1 MTKLKFNA
9 EVLCVSLLIAAE
21 MLGISRGLCY
31 RLVHDGKIPSIR
43 LGRRILIP
51 RAALNEMITEKRR
64 GVEPCPDGNERPQTA
79 MVQSSI
85 ARTDDGEH
93 PSG

>member
-31 RLVHDGKIPSIR
+31 RLVHEGQIPSIR

-64 GVEPCPDGNERPQTA
+64 GVVLCPDGSEKQAMGMERSTVVKTGGGQPQ
-79 MVQSSI
+79 
-85 ARTDDGEH
+85 
-93 PSG
+93 SG